1 MGRNYKFKNPEEV
14 YFVSFA
20 VVEWLDVYTRSEYKD
35 ILIEY
40 KEFTENKVTWL
51 EGKNTIELYND
62 KFVWD
67 IINYIHNNPVES
79 GLVRCSHE
87 WIYSS
92 ATNYQELESIIEVE
106 TLTQRLETIK

>member
-1 MGRNYKFKNPEEV
+1 MTVLRPG
-14 YFVSFA
+14 
-20 VVEWLDVYTRSEYKD
+20 YKD

-51 EGKNTIELYND
+51 EGKNAIELYND
-62 KFVWD
+62 KFVLD
-67 IINYIHNNPVES
+67 KINYIHNNPVES
-79 GLVRCSHE
+79 GLVRCPHE